1 MQFLSPRYWS
11 FLFLFFKI
19 CSISGTTR
27 TKLTTSHNGKGYVL
41 MFSKSIGVKD
51 YNEAELY
58 AILEAFCKLV
68 CVHQTKLIVE
78 SDLSNAISWVSASSG
93 VLGSS
98 NSSLMRSRHYPC

>member
-1 MQFLSPRYWS
+1 
-11 FLFLFFKI
+11 
-19 CSISGTTR
+19 
-27 TKLTTSHNGKGYVL
+27 

-58 AILEAFCKLV
+58 AILEALCMLV

-98 NSSLMRSRHYPC
+98 NSSLTRTKHYPCRLKSANAMANVLAKQGADCCSPFIVFPM